1 MKFEAL
7 SSRQTDMLGEISNI
21 GVGHAATALAQ
32 MIGRQVGIRVPSV
45 TITPFSRVPEAVG
58 GPERPVAA
66 VYCQFMGDITG
77 HILLLFPRESVEK
90 MMHRLVGRSAPVR
103 DEWSEKGA
111 SSIREVGNI
120 LASSYLNA
128 LGSMLHMTLIP
139 SLPSIAYDMAG
150 AIVDSLLIEQGL
162 TDDLALL
169 IETEFFEEGEKI
181 SGHFFLLPDPES
193 VTLVISQLSAGPG

>member
-1 MKFEAL
+1 MRFAAL
-7 SSRQTDMLGEISNI
+7 SSRHTDLLGEISNI

-32 MIGRQVGIRVPSV
+32 MIGRDVGMRVPSV

-66 VYCQFMGDITG
+66 VYCQLLGNITG
-77 HILLLFPRESVEK
+77 HILLVFPRDSAD
-90 MMHRLVGRSAPVR
+90 RLMKTLLGDRAPSG
-103 DEWSEKGA
+103 DEWTEQGA

-120 LASSYLNA
+120 LASAYLNA
-128 LGSMLHMTLIP
+128 LGSMLDMTLIP
-139 SLPSIAYDMAG
+139 SVPSIAYDMAG
-150 AIVDSLLIEQGL
+150 AIVDTLLIEQGL

-169 IETEFFEEGEKI
+169 IETEFFEKDQKI

-193 VTLVISQLSAGPG
+193 VSLVISRLGVAPG